1 MSLGFWDFA
10 LLGLVGGQATLL
22 SYLSHPKWK
31 ALILVL
37 PIPFTLAA
45 LAVGSPVNT
54 THVAALNLLLAYT
67 HGVRLLHNR
76 ARLPIIPAIV
86 LSAAGYC
93 GFGVLLRPLMPQSEI
108 AFWLACILTL
118 GIAALTHA
126 FYTCPEEPG
135 HRTHLPVW
143 VKFPLVV
150 GVIFLLLMI
159 KGLLGGFMT
168 MFPMVGVM
176 ASYEART
183 SLGSA
188 RFHVRHGPD
197 ARGRSSGSAETR
209 VGPGLDA
216 RLARF
221 YPDAD
226 PAHPGFLEAQKPVV
240 DVCLMGV
247 GAYGRRR

>member
-1 MSLGFWDFA
+1 MSLGFWDLA
-10 LLGLVGGQATLL
+10 LLLIVGGQATLL
-22 SYLSHPKWK
+22 SYLQHPKWK
-31 ALILVL
+31 ALILAL

-45 LAVGSPVNT
+45 MAVGSPVST

-93 GFGVLLRPLMPQSEI
+93 GFGVLLRPLMPQNEI

-143 VKFPLVV
+143 IKFPLVV

-183 SLGSA
+183 SLGSVCRA
-188 RFHVRHGPD
+188 MPDFMFAMVPMLAVVHLVQPKLGLGPALMLGWLVFIPMLTPLIRD
-197 ARGRSSGSAETR
+197 FWKPKAPAER
-209 VGPGLDA
+209 
-216 RLARF
+216 
-221 YPDAD
+221 
-226 PAHPGFLEAQKPVV
+226 
-240 DVCLMGV
+240 
-247 GAYGRRR
+247 

>member
-31 ALILVL
+31 ALILAL

-45 LAVGSPVNT
+45 LAVGSPVST

-108 AFWLACILTL
+108 AFWLACLLTL

-183 SLGSA
+183 SLGSVCRA
-188 RFHVRHGPD
+188 MPDFMFAMVPMLAVVHLAQPKLGLGPALLLGWLVFIPMLTPLIRD
-197 ARGRSSGSAETR
+197 FWKPKT
-209 VGPGLDA
+209 
-216 RLARF
+216 
-221 YPDAD
+221 
-226 PAHPGFLEAQKPVV
+226 PAVS
-240 DVCLMGV
+240 
-247 GAYGRRR
+247 

>member
-31 ALILVL
+31 ALILAL

-45 LAVGSPVNT
+45 LAVGSPVST

-108 AFWLACILTL
+108 AFWLACLLTL

-183 SLGSA
+183 SLGSVCRA
-188 RFHVRHGPD
+188 MPDFMFAMVPMLAVVHLAQPKLGLGPALMLGWLVFIPMLTPLIRD
-197 ARGRSSGSAETR
+197 FWKPKSPAER
-209 VGPGLDA
+209 
-216 RLARF
+216 
-221 YPDAD
+221 
-226 PAHPGFLEAQKPVV
+226 
-240 DVCLMGV
+240 
-247 GAYGRRR
+247 